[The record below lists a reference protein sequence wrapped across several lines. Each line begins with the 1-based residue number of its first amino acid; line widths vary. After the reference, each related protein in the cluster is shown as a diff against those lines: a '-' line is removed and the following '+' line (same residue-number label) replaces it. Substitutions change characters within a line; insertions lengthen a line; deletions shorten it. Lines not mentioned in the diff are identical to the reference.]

1 MLTKDMRYE
10 IFMITKVSIFRANFL
25 TISFTK
31 NWDNCHEIIHG
42 QIQLVEQYKYH
53 LICLRGPLLHQKWLT
68 KTRRWYLYSSTGY
81 LATND
86 LTAIISV
93 PNLLDFKLFF
103 HILQVNLFSSWTC
116 CNTMTISAMLVSNKI
131 SYAGSNKKVQH
142 SPIATPH
149 VKTYLNT
156 QLEIG
161 KNEDLKE
168 TWNKEKKNRKP
179 NAVQGLLQ
187 TKLCTK
193 CFWSRT
199 SDNVNNVMCL
209 LKKKNSDNHLYAS
222 ADRLIKDNQ
231 QWYETEKNSHEE
243 GLAKRNLTCKLYVRR
258 QRVKDVLLAHKT
270 FRIAREL
277 LD

>member
-1 MLTKDMRYE
+1 MRYE

-168 TWNKEKKNRKP
+168 TLEKREEKQKTQCRSGVATNKALHK
-179 NAVQGLLQ
+179 V
-187 TKLCTK
+187 
-193 CFWSRT
+193 F
-199 SDNVNNVMCL
+199 
-209 LKKKNSDNHLYAS
+209 
-222 ADRLIKDNQ
+222 LIKNF
-231 QWYETEKNSHEE
+231 
-243 GLAKRNLTCKLYVRR
+243 R
-258 QRVKDVLLAHKT
+258 QC
-270 FRIAREL
+270 E
-277 LD
+277 